1 MKQIAVISILF
12 LFLSVSAFSQK
23 RYSYVVGAGLSGA
36 LVTGSWQKN
45 HSFGIGGNASF
56 DAMLLDFVSLGV
68 DYRAHNFFAKNNFS
82 DKFLST
88 FAIKVK
94 FYTGEVG
101 STRIQYGIGFCMNS
115 TSYDSRMG
123 FVPEVGYII
132 PISPKL
138 RFVTA
143 VNYNLN
149 DSYSYLNLN
158 AGVVYVFQI
167 KKQ

>member
-68 DYRAHNFFAKNNFS
+68 DYRAHNLYWRS
-82 DKFLST
+82 
-88 FAIKVK
+88 
-94 FYTGEVG
+94 
-101 STRIQYGIGFCMNS
+101 RIY
-115 TSYDSRMG
+115 
-123 FVPEVGYII
+123 
-132 PISPKL
+132 
-138 RFVTA
+138 
-143 VNYNLN
+143 
-149 DSYSYLNLN
+149 SYSIRNWILYELNKL
-158 AGVVYVFQI
+158 
-167 KKQ
+167 

>member
-1 MKQIAVISILF
+1 
-12 LFLSVSAFSQK
+12 
-23 RYSYVVGAGLSGA
+23 
-36 LVTGSWQKN
+36 
-45 HSFGIGGNASF
+45 
-56 DAMLLDFVSLGV
+56 
-68 DYRAHNFFAKNNFS
+68 
-82 DKFLST
+82 
-88 FAIKVK
+88 
-94 FYTGEVG
+94 
-101 STRIQYGIGFCMNS
+101 MNS